1 MFHVQRVFKSKPGKA
16 REVATLAHKAA
27 KNYNDAGQREEGF
40 RVYFNIGTTPGE
52 KNIVVLSWTADSLES
67 VFRGENDVPKENIKI
82 WKALVS
88 LTEDNWIEFD
98 EFLTD
103 EKMVDVQSYID
114 AIK

>member
-1 MFHVQRVFKSKPGKA
+1 MEDWRINACPIV
-16 REVATLAHKAA
+16 TL
-27 KNYNDAGQREEGF
+27 NYAFQSTQS
-40 RVYFNIGTTPGE
+40 Y
-52 KNIVVLSWTADSLES
+52 LSSHDGIEFA
-67 VFRGENDVPKENIKI
+67 NIKI
-82 WKALVS
+82 WKTLVS